1 MTSGFATIPKTAPFT
16 EEDVDLLNRVVGP
29 ASPIQRAWLAG
40 FLAGVESVHLGGESG
55 AAQPAAPARP
65 AEPITIVYASESGNC
80 EKLANNFA
88 KAARKNGLKPSLVD
102 MADLDVSTL
111 ASVKKL
117 VFIAATWGEGEPPA
131 RAVRSYADLIGDAA
145 PRLDGVEFGVLALG
159 DTAYVEF
166 CAVGKKIDER
176 LAALGAKRVIDRV
189 DCDLDFEKPAGDW
202 LGDAIKVLAPPVDI
216 DRGRVIE
223 VDFGAKP
230 AGSPNTDIVEAEIT
244 ELTNLNSSR
253 SNKETVHFALAFEGA
268 APEYQPGDSLDL
280 YAENDPAYVDELLK
294 LAGLAG
300 DAKLREEFI
309 KTRDVTTLS
318 LKSVETYAAQTGHYY
333 LKKLIADGEAK
344 DWIVGRQLIDL
355 VETFSIALTADQLRA
370 VTRTLA
376 PRAYSIASARS
387 EVGDEAHLL
396 ISAVRYET
404 HGRARKG
411 VASNFVAERLKRGGK
426 VRVKLKPNKHFR
438 LPAPDKDI
446 IMVGPG
452 TGVAPFRAF
461 VQERRAS
468 KAKGKS
474 WLFFGDRQYTH
485 DFLYQ
490 LDWQDAMADGSLT
503 RLDLAFSRDTP
514 EKIYVQHKIWDRRRE
529 LVEWLDNGASF
540 YVCGDAKNMAKDV
553 RAALVAAY
561 ADVKSLSADAAEQA
575 VAALERD
582 TRYLTDTY

>member
-40 FLAGVESVHLGGESG
+40 FLAGVESVQLGGESG

-145 PRLDGVEFGVLALG
+145 PRLDGVEFGVLARG
-159 DTAYVEF
+159 DTADVEF

-490 LDWQDAMADGSLT
+490 LDWQDALADGSLT